1 MFSKHEKQVSNV
13 DTVIG
18 SATKFHGD
26 LTSQASIRI
35 DGEFKGKIT
44 CDGDV
49 VIGAEGKI
57 EADVT
62 GRNLTVAGQIDG
74 NVRASSTL
82 RIEATGVING
92 DIAMGVLVI
101 DEGGTF
107 TGHSNM
113 IVNDSK
119 KSNSKAKQDSQS
131 EEQVS

>member
-18 SATKFHGD
+18 SATKFEGNLD
-26 LTSQASIRI
+26 LQASIRI
-35 DGEFKGKIT
+35 DGDFKGNIS

-49 VIGAEGKI
+49 VIGAEGKV

-62 GRNLTVAGQIDG
+62 GRDLTVAGQIDG
-74 NVRASSTL
+74 NVHASGTL
-82 RIEATGVING
+82 RIEATGAING
-92 DIAMGVLVI
+92 DITMGVLVI

-107 TGHSNM
+107 TGRSNM
-113 IVNDSK
+113 ISNDSK
-119 KSNSKAKQDSQS
+119 KTKSKQDSQN

>member
-18 SATKFHGD
+18 SASKFQGD
-26 LTSQASIRI
+26 LNSQASIRI
-35 DGEFKGKIT
+35 DGEFKGNIT
-44 CDGDV
+44 CNGDV
-49 VIGAEGKI
+49 VIGGEGKV

-62 GRNLTVAGQIDG
+62 GRDLTVAGQIDG
-74 NVRASSTL
+74 NVHASGTL

-92 DIAMGVLVI
+92 DITMGVLVI

-107 TGHSNM
+107 TGRSNM
-113 IVNDSK
+113 IVDDSK
-119 KSNSKAKQDSQS
+119 KSKKAKQDSQN